1 MSDLDAA
8 AQPSCPTCL
17 TVMQPNDGGDE
28 CRECGHR
35 VEWPAAEHPGDGE
48 GIIDLDD
55 WR

>member
-17 TVMQPNDGGDE
+17 TVMQPVDGGDE

-35 VEWPAAEHPGDGE
+35 GEWPEVVKPEDPD
-48 GIIDLDD
+48 GIIDFPA
-55 WR
+55 